1 MVYIEPATRLRTDYN
16 RIADLARRT
25 AEPVYITRNGT
36 TEVVVM
42 DIKAFQ
48 QRELVLKLGNV
59 VLEGELKR
67 RNGTATLSIEEME
80 ALLKKYDEE

>member
-67 RNGTATLSIEEME
+67 RNGTTTLSIEEME
-80 ALLKKYDEE
+80 ALLKKYAEG

>member
-1 MVYIEPATRLRTDYN
+1 
-16 RIADLARRT
+16 
-25 AEPVYITRNGT
+25 
-36 TEVVVM
+36 M

-80 ALLKKYDEE
+80 ALLKKYAEG